1 MKKFTVICFLLIM
14 SISTSFATIETTKLE
29 GVFQGLDLYVNNPI
43 LDEGEGI
50 NYCITSIEINN
61 EPYNDV
67 INSSAFRIALSEM
80 PLELGEPIKIFLNH
94 EANCKPRIINPEIL
108 KPLSTYELVD
118 INLGYENLLEFTTK
132 GESAKLSFKVQQ
144 YRWGSWIDVAVVA
157 GKGGPDNQ
165 TYKVKV
171 YPHNGENKFRILQK
185 DHLHKVN
192 MSDEQ
197 ILYVNKDSVTIMTNL
212 KKVKKELLFSGET
225 YYIMQNEF
233 GEEVL
238 EGYGDNINTSEL
250 EKGMY
255 YLRYSNTW
263 AELKKK

>member
-1 MKKFTVICFLLIM
+1 MKQLFTTIVLL
-14 SISTSFATIETTKLE
+14 SILTVTSFSKAETTVLE
-29 GVFQGLDLYVNNPI
+29 GVFQGLDLYVNNPM

-50 NYCITSIEINN
+50 DYCIKSIEINN

-67 INSSAFRIALSEM
+67 INSSAFRIALSN
-80 PLELGEPIKIFLNH
+80 LDLDLGTPISITLHH
-94 EANCKPRIINPEIL
+94 ETNCKPRVINPEVL

-118 INLGYENLLEFTTK
+118 MNLGYENMLEFTTK
-132 GESAKLSFKVQQ
+132 GESAKLNFTVQQ
-144 YRWGSWIDVAVVA
+144 FRWGSWIDVAKVE

-165 TYKVKV
+165 KYSVKV
-171 YPHNGENKFRILQK
+171 YPHHGENKFRVFQT
-185 DHLHKVN
+185 DHMHKVN
-192 MSDEQ
+192 MSEENT
-197 ILYVNKDSVTIMTNL
+197 LYLNKDSVIVETNL
-212 KKVKKELLFSGET
+212 KKVKNDIIFSAET

-233 GEEVL
+233 GENVI